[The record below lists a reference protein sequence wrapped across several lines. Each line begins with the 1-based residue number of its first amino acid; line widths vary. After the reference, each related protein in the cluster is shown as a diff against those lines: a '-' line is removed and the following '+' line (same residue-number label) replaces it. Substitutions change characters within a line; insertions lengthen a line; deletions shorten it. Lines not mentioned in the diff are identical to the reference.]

1 MLIDDPDS
9 NVKRQ
14 KEWLI
19 VFICLLFGIALRFYN
34 FDQKSLWMD
43 EIHTLNDSRDNLG
56 GQLKFYRE
64 YPTYLHPPLF
74 FILTH
79 LFSPFPQPERDLRII
94 PLIFGVLSVPMIYV
108 LARSFSHAI
117 ASFCALSL
125 TFMAYH
131 IYFSQE
137 GRSYS
142 MVMFLGMVALY
153 FFIQHLKTSEK
164 KYLFL
169 TAPIFALLF
178 YTSYS
183 AIPFILFSQMLWFY
197 RLSDH
202 DQKPSISS
210 FFFLNGL
217 LFLLLIP
224 WLLLVL
230 SNCKGQPLMP
240 PQHTEDP
247 GPLWDVVYKLLNDWT
262 SNLPLIIL
270 SAMLLVLF
278 PFFAKHKRQALILLT
293 LSVLPILSVHLFCKY
308 LGVTHFFNSRYF
320 IAFLPLFL
328 ISIFLSL
335 DSIELK
341 LKRLRKF
348 IHLKFFFATF
358 LIISNLVILPLYY
371 RSEKQ
376 DLRGLVNYLKGHLR
390 DGDNIFVG
398 TKANIPGIF
407 HYLGIYPRDRH
418 HTVSFSKD
426 REKEIEHKIQVTGQP
441 KTFSIYHSKNCC
453 AQYTADGNRLWII
466 VDKWV
471 ANKYKKECPCVL
483 KGYFDGSFASFNK
496 FPTDASI
503 YLFLWD
509 PKSPEEKGIDL
520 PIE

>member
-1 MLIDDPDS
+1 
-9 NVKRQ
+9 
-14 KEWLI
+14 
-19 VFICLLFGIALRFYN
+19 
-34 FDQKSLWMD
+34 MD
-43 EIHTLNDSRDNLG
+43 EIHTFNDSRENFR
-56 GQLKFYRE
+56 GQLKFYQE

-79 LFSPFPQPERDLRII
+79 LRFPFPKPERDLRII
-94 PLIFGVLSVPMIYV
+94 PLVFGILAVPMIYI
-108 LARSFSHAI
+108 LSRSFSHAI

-142 MVMFLGMVALY
+142 MVLFLGMVALY

-169 TAPIFALLF
+169 TAPVFALLF

-183 AIPFILFSQMLWFY
+183 SIPFITFSQMLWFFQF
-197 RLSDH
+197 RGQS
-202 DQKPSISS
+202 QKSSLSS
-210 FFFLNGL
+210 FFILNGL
-217 LFLLLIP
+217 FFLLLMP

-230 SNCKGQPLMP
+230 SNYNGQPIMP

-262 SNLPLIIL
+262 SNLPLIIV
-270 SAMLLVLF
+270 SAILLALF
-278 PFFAKHKRQALILLT
+278 PLFAKQKRQALILLT
-293 LSVLPILSVHLFCKY
+293 LSLLPIISVHLFCRS
-308 LGVTHFFNSRYF
+308 LGITHFFNSRYF
-320 IAFLPLFL
+320 IAFLPFFL

-341 LKRLRKF
+341 LKGLGKF

-358 LIISNLVILPLYY
+358 LIVSNLVILPLYY

-376 DLRGLVNYLKGHLR
+376 DLRGLVNYLTGHLR

-398 TKANIPGIF
+398 TRANIPGIF
-407 HYLGIYPRDRH
+407 HYLGIYPKDRH

-426 REKEIEHKIQVTGQP
+426 REKGIEHKIQVAGQH
-441 KTFSIYHSKNCC
+441 KTFHIYHSKHCC

-466 VDKWV
+466 VDKWMV
-471 ANKYKKECPCVL
+471 NQYRKGCPCVL
-483 KGYFDGSFASFNK
+483 KGYFDGSFANINK